1 MNSCRASLDPP
12 TPARPGPC
20 QSVMTGASCQ
30 PVAKEPLSR
39 SPIPSTAFSCQAL
52 FGNRLP
58 SSDAVSSLSVSSS
71 SLPAF
76 LSSPPSVSPPPL
88 SPPSV
93 SPPPLSPPSVSPPP
107 LSSPPVSPPLSS
119 PPVSPPL
126 SPPSVSPP
134 PLSPPP
140 VSPPLSPP
148 SVSPPP
154 PLSSPSLYSPSVS
167 PPPLSPP
174 SVSPP
179 PLSSSLYSPSVSPPP
194 VSPPVSSPF
203 VSPLSSPSVPPP
215 PVSSPP
221 RLPSSFALSVP
232 PSLSSEGGVPIIEWQ
247 HLDKRR
253 FYALGVAMALLVR
266 AAVYPLALIRTR
278 LQVQRGSALYAGT
291 ADAFVKIVRREG
303 PGGLY
308 RGFLPNSLTL
318 LAGQG
323 YVTAYELTRQLAGR
337 HTGSNALKSLL
348 AGAAASLVSQTLT
361 VPIDVV
367 SQHLM
372 MQGQGPAAGGAGGR
386 FTVRAPAG
394 PGAPRFGLGQT
405 RDIVG
410 QVLRADGV
418 RGFYRGYLASLL
430 TYIPNSAI
438 WWPFYHFYTE
448 RLSRLAPSQVPLL
461 ALQAVSGPLAAITA
475 ATLTNPMDV
484 VRARLQVEGG
494 RSVLRTLGQL
504 VREEGPRGLVK
515 GLSARLLSVAPSSLA
530 VVLGYETLKR
540 LSLRKDLRESVSE
553 TEG

>member
-76 LSSPPSVSPPPL
+76 LSSPPSVSL
-88 SPPSV
+88 
-93 SPPPLSPPSVSPPP
+93 
-107 LSSPPVSPPLSS
+107 
-119 PPVSPPL
+119 PPL

-140 VSPPLSPP
+140 
-148 SVSPPP
+148 VSPPP

-372 MQGQGPAAGGAGGR
+372 MQGQGPAAGGAGG
-386 FTVRAPAG
+386 
-394 PGAPRFGLGQT
+394 
-405 RDIVG
+405 
-410 QVLRADGV
+410 
-418 RGFYRGYLASLL
+418 
-430 TYIPNSAI
+430 
-438 WWPFYHFYTE
+438 
-448 RLSRLAPSQVPLL
+448 
-461 ALQAVSGPLAAITA
+461 
-475 ATLTNPMDV
+475 
-484 VRARLQVEGG
+484 
-494 RSVLRTLGQL
+494 
-504 VREEGPRGLVK
+504 
-515 GLSARLLSVAPSSLA
+515 
-530 VVLGYETLKR
+530 
-540 LSLRKDLRESVSE
+540 
-553 TEG
+553 